1 MTSKEVF
8 AVTSH
13 ATDFFLGFEQP
24 RSGPVSDLVAALATL
39 DVPYDVSHR
48 RKVRRDRVG
57 RQARPSQQRAQA
69 RNLWGI
75 QILGAEERIRAFTSR
90 RALSPD

>member
-48 RKVRRDRVG
+48 RKARLVVWVVKRVRRSNVP
-57 RQARPSQQRAQA
+57 RP
-69 RNLWGI
+69 
-75 QILGAEERIRAFTSR
+75 
-90 RALSPD
+90 